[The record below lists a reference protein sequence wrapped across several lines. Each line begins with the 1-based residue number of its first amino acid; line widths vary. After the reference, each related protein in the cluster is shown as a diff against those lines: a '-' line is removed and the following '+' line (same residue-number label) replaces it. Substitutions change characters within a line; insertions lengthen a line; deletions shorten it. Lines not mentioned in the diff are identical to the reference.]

1 MANSVIQFKR
11 LLTFSGVFNIIGAFM
26 FITPRFYESYLLFFN
41 TLNPAIGLGGNS
53 ISIPQD
59 IFHALFINTA
69 GIDLVLIGIIVLFT
83 AREPLHP
90 TNRLIILCNGIARS
104 IFAVIICYYT
114 FCHGLIQ
121 VFLIIGGIDFLITIG
136 FIYYLLQTKKFVTN
150 QG

>member
-11 LLTFSGVFNIIGAFM
+11 LLIFSGVFNIIGAFM

-69 GIDLVLIGIIVLFT
+69 GIDLVLIGVIVLFT

-104 IFAVIICYYT
+104 IFAEIICYYT

-121 VFLIIGGIDFLITIG
+121 VFFIIGGIDFLITIG

-150 QG
+150 

>member
-69 GIDLVLIGIIVLFT
+69 GIDLVLIGVIVLFT

-90 TNRLIILCNGIARS
+90 TNRLIILCLS
-104 IFAVIICYYT
+104 
-114 FCHGLIQ
+114 LIH
-121 VFLIIGGIDFLITIG
+121 I
-136 FIYYLLQTKKFVTN
+136 
-150 QG
+150 